1 MILQR
6 LAEFASRTDALPPM
20 YQKTRIRWLIDIGL
34 DGRLIGDGFVPLSSG
49 EAKGKDRGKEFLAP
63 HIVRTT
69 KPIAKLLADNAEYV
83 LGAGD
88 DPKIAKRHSEFCDLT
103 KKCAEKT
110 GEPSVRAVQAF
121 LELYQDKDALL
132 PQDAE
137 DGDTLTFRVDGTM
150 PIDLPSVRAFWSGET
165 QSGGAVMQCLICG
178 QVTQVEERLP
188 VKIKGVPGGQTSGT
202 AMISANS
209 DAFESYG
216 LSASLISPVCRTCG
230 EAFAN
235 SANFMIRSDHNHLRV
250 GPTIYLFWTKEEVG
264 FNPVTVLSQPTE
276 EDVQRLMES
285 YRTGQGAGDVQADG
299 FYALSLSA
307 SGGRVVVRD
316 WLETT
321 VSTVQAN
328 LGRWFALQ
336 RLVDND
342 GAVGRPFG
350 VYGLAASLYLKP
362 NEQMVA
368 NVPRMMVRC
377 ALHGGPM
384 PESLLNQA
392 VNRNRAEQG
401 VTRNRAALIKA
412 VMLSQIQSF
421 KEDYMEKLKL
431 SNTSPGYLCGRLL
444 SELEAAQKVAIRP
457 KATLVDRYYG
467 AASSAPATVF
477 GYLMRDF
484 QVAHMSKLRKNRP
497 GIYNAIDSRV
507 QDILQALGDFPKT
520 LNVREQAMFSLG
532 YYHQKAS
539 NRADARARAE
549 LKELIEEEATD
560 Q

>member
-34 DGRLIGDGFVPLSSG
+34 DGRLVGNGFVPLSSG
-49 EAKGKDRGKEFLAP
+49 EAKGKDRGKEFLVP
-63 HIVRTT
+63 HIGRTV
-69 KPIAKLLADNAEYV
+69 KIAAKLLADNAEYV
-83 LGAGD
+83 LGTGD
-88 DPKIAKRHSEFCDLT
+88 DPKSAKRHRAFCDLI
-103 KKCAEKT
+103 KKCADET
-110 GEPSVRAVQAF
+110 GESTVKAVQEF
-121 LELYQDKDALL
+121 LLLYQDKDSLL
-132 PQDAE
+132 PKEAE
-137 DGDTLTFRVDGTM
+137 DGDLFTFRVDGTM
-150 PIDLPSVRAFWSGET
+150 PVDLPSVRAFWSKDT
-165 QSGGAVMQCLICG
+165 LSGGTVMQCLICG

-209 DAFESYG
+209 EAFESYG
-216 LSASLISPVCRTCG
+216 LSASLVSPVCRACG

-235 SANFMIRSDHNHLRV
+235 SINFMIRSDQHHLRV
-250 GPTIYLFWTKEEVG
+250 GPTIYLFWAREDVG
-264 FNPVTVLSQPTE
+264 FNPTTVLSQPTE
-276 EDVQRLMES
+276 EDVLRLMES
-285 YRTGQGAGDVQADG
+285 YRTGQGVGHVRANE
-299 FYALSLSA
+299 FYALTLSA

-321 VSTVQAN
+321 VATVKTN

-336 RLVDND
+336 GIVDTD
-342 GAVGRPFG
+342 GGDGRQFG
-350 VYGLAASLYLKP
+350 VYGLAASIYLKAD
-362 NEQMVA
+362 QMVA
-368 NVPRMMVRC
+368 NVPRAMVRC
-377 ALHGGPM
+377 ALSGGHM

-392 VNRNRAEQG
+392 VLRNRAEQG

-412 VMLSQIQSF
+412 VMLSQLQSF
-421 KEDYMEKLKL
+421 EEDYMEKLEPD
-431 SNTSPGYLCGRLL
+431 NTSPGYLCGRLL
-444 SELEAAQKVAIRP
+444 AELEAAQKVAIRP

-507 QDILQALGDFPKT
+507 QDILQTLGDFPKT

-549 LKELIEEEATD
+549 LKELEAEEATE
-560 Q
+560 

>member
-20 YQKTRIRWLIDIGL
+20 YQKTGIRWLIDIGL
-34 DGRLIGDGFVPLSSG
+34 DGRLIGDGFVPLTSG

-63 HIVRTT
+63 HIVRTV
-69 KPIAKLLADNAEYV
+69 KIAAKLLADNAEYV

-88 DPKIAKRHSEFCDLT
+88 DPKAVERHRSFCDLT
-103 KKCAEKT
+103 KRCAEET
-110 GEPSVRAVQAF
+110 GEPTVRAVHDF
-121 LELYQDKDALL
+121 LLLYQDKGSLL
-132 PQDAE
+132 PKKAE
-137 DGDTLTFRVDGTM
+137 DGDSFTFRVDGSM
-150 PIDLPSVRAFWSGET
+150 PIDLTSVRAFWSRDT
-165 QSGGAVMQCLICG
+165 LSGGAVMQCLICG

-216 LSASLISPVCRTCG
+216 LSASLISPVCRACG

-235 SANFMIRSDHNHLRV
+235 SANFMIRSDQNHLRV

-264 FNPVTVLSQPTE
+264 FNPVMVLSQPTE
-276 EDVQRLMES
+276 EDVLRLMES
-285 YRTGQGAGDVQADG
+285 YRTGQCAADVRADG

-321 VSTVQAN
+321 VATVETN

-342 GAVGRPFG
+342 GAIGRAFG

-368 NVPRMMVRC
+368 NVPRTMVRC

-384 PESLLNQA
+384 PEALLNQA
-392 VNRNRAEQG
+392 VIRNRAEQG

-412 VMLSQIQSF
+412 VMLSQMNDF
-421 KEDYMEKLKL
+421 KEDYMEKLEL

-444 SELEAAQKVAIRP
+444 AELEAAQKVAIRP

-507 QDILQALGDFPKT
+507 QDILQVLGDFPKT

-549 LKELIEEEATD
+549 LKELEAEEATE
-560 Q
+560 